1 MLSYTLLG
9 RTVIKMPFIVYT
21 SLGHE
26 IAHNWWSNSV
36 FVDQK
41 KGIGVRAL
49 QHVEEVK
56 KYRMGLCRK

>member
-26 IAHNWWSNSV
+26 IAHNWWGNSV
-36 FVDQK
+36 FVDQE
-41 KGIGVRAL
+41 KGNWCEG
-49 QHVEEVK
+49 
-56 KYRMGLCRK
+56 

>member
-1 MLSYTLLG
+1 MLPYTLLG

-26 IAHNWWSNSV
+26 IAHNWWGNSV

-41 KGIGVRAL
+41 KGNWC
-49 QHVEEVK
+49 E
-56 KYRMGLCRK
+56 GLATCGRGQKVSDGIMS